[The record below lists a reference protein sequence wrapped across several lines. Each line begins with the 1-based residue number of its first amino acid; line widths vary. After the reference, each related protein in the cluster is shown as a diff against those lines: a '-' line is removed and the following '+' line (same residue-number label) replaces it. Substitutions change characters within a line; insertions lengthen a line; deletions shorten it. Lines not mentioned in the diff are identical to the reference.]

1 MRKLTLGAVAVVAL
15 LGLTLAGVG
24 AAQTYEN
31 LGSADMPVNETVTP
45 DDDTETLRVIGE
57 NVTNGTADVT
67 VYELQNGS
75 ETQVGTGTL
84 DTSATDTTT
93 DSYDFDAVNTSR
105 DYRVLVEG
113 DGADMIAVNKVN
125 VVAAGGG
132 GGGGG
137 GLLSGD
143 LSLKNAA
150 AVLVVVLA
158 LVGAVAYNIRD

>member
-1 MRKLTLGAVAVVAL
+1 MKRYTLGAVAVVTL
-15 LGLTLAGVG
+15 LGLSLAGVG

-31 LGSADMPVNETVTP
+31 LSGSDMPVNETVTP

-67 VYELQNGS
+67 VYEIQNGS
-75 ETQVGTGTL
+75 ESQVGTGTL
-84 DTSATDTTT
+84 DTSTAGTTL
-93 DSYDFDAVNTSR
+93 DSYDFNAVNTSR

-125 VVAAGGG
+125 VVAAGA

-137 GLLSGD
+137 GLPG
-143 LSLKNAA
+143 AAPAWQYAVA
-150 AVLVVVLA
+150 AVVI
-158 LVGAVAYNIRD
+158 GTVAMVASKVRDRL